1 MRASAPRPPPPRV
14 APRWRRRPRAAVAGD
29 SEPQRPPRRLFSNL
43 DPDLRHA
50 PGSVAGAAAL
60 IAGTTVGA
68 GILALPAATA
78 GVGFGAT
85 AAALVGGWAFSLASG
100 LLLAELALQ
109 TLCVYGRGG
118 GAGVGALANATLGKG
133 GAAAAGAAYLF
144 LHYCLLVAYIGR
156 GGEIVGEAVAAA
168 AGGDALPPAA
178 AAALFVAP
186 LAAACYAAPPATL
199 DAVNGALLVAVIAS
213 FAALVALAA
222 PGVDP
227 RALASLDH
235 ADALPAAAS
244 VIALAFVYQNV
255 VGVVCSSLEGDAG
268 KVRTALA
275 VGSGVP
281 LLMFLCWV
289 AVVDGNAD
297 VLATMASGGAG
308 GDPVAALH
316 AALPPA
322 GAALVDAFSLAA
334 LASSAVGFIL
344 GLSEFVAEEVTR
356 LSGAEDPIPARS
368 PAPYLATLLPPFAGS
383 LLAPGAF
390 AGLLSAAGTY
400 GVLVLFG
407 VLPAVMAAVARTRAP
422 TAPRLVP
429 GGGLGLALV
438 GGLAGAVIV
447 NETVARLGGGV
458 AHVV

>member
-1 MRASAPRPPPPRV
+1 
-14 APRWRRRPRAAVAGD
+14 
-29 SEPQRPPRRLFSNL
+29 L

-60 IAGTTVGA
+60 VAGTTVGA

-85 AAALVGGWAFSLASG
+85 AAALAGGWAFSLASG

-118 GAGVGALANATLGKG
+118 GAGVGALASATLGPG

-156 GGEIVGEAVAAA
+156 GGEIMGWAAEAVA
-168 AGGDALPPAA
+168 GSSFPPAVS
-178 AAALFVAP
+178 AALFIAP
-186 LAAACYAAPPATL
+186 LATACYAASPSTL
-199 DAVNGALLVAVIAS
+199 DAVNGALLVAVLAT

-227 RALASLDH
+227 ASLASLDH
-235 ADALPAAAS
+235 ASALPAAAS
-244 VIALAFVYQNV
+244 VVALAFVYQNV
-255 VGVVCSSLEGDAG
+255 VGVVCSSLEGDPA
-268 KVRTALA
+268 KVRAALA

-281 LLMFLCWV
+281 LLMFLAWV
-289 AVVDGNAD
+289 AVVDGNSA
-297 VLATMASGGAG
+297 VLESMAGGGGGSG
-308 GDPVAALH
+308 GDPVAAL
-316 AALPPA
+316 ALSLPPP
-322 GAALVDAFSLAA
+322 GSTLIDAFSLAA

-344 GLSEFVAEEVTR
+344 GLSEFVAEEATR
-356 LSGAEDPIPARS
+356 LTGAEEPVLARS
-368 PAPYLATLLPPFAGS
+368 PGPYLATLAPPFAGA

-407 VLPAVMAAVARTRAP
+407 VLPAVMAAVARGRAP
-422 TAPRLVP
+422 DAPRLVP
-429 GGGLGLALV
+429 GGSLGLALV

-447 NETVARLGGGV
+447 NETVARLGGGGGGG
-458 AHVV
+458 